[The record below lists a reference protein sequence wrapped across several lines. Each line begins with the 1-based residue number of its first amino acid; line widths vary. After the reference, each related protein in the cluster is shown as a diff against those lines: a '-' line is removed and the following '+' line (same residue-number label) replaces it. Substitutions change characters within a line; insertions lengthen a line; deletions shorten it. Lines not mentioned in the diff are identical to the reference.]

1 MRCAPDG
8 VMPEADGSPSSQ
20 LSRQLSKP
28 AGHSR
33 HVSWED
39 EAVVNG
45 GFHDT
50 GEHQYLLL
58 NKLISDAQV
67 SVRSTRI
74 ITCVCHVSD
83 GKASHCIC

>member
-1 MRCAPDG
+1 MTCAPDG

-20 LSRQLSKP
+20 QSRQLSKP

-39 EAVVNG
+39 EALVNG
-45 GFHDT
+45 GFQDT
-50 GEHQYLLL
+50 GEQQYLHQSV

-67 SVRSTRI
+67 SVCST
-74 ITCVCHVSD
+74 
-83 GKASHCIC
+83 